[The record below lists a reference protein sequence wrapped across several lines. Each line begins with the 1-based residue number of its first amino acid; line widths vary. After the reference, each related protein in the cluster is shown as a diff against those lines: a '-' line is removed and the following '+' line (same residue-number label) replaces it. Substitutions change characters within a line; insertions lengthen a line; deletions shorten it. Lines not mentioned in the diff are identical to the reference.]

1 MHPSAYA
8 AIAFSITEERIQ
20 EAERRAEL
28 SWARECV
35 TQAGRTA
42 RVAVAIARAGVALAG
57 VALRL
62 DRSAAGPAVAAF
74 RREAPPS

>member
-20 EAERRAEL
+20 EAERHAAL

-35 TQAGRTA
+35 TRAGRTA
-42 RVAVAIARAGVALAG
+42 AVAAAIARAGVALAG
-57 VALRL
+57 VGLRL
-62 DRSAAGPAVAAF
+62 DRTAAGPAIAAL